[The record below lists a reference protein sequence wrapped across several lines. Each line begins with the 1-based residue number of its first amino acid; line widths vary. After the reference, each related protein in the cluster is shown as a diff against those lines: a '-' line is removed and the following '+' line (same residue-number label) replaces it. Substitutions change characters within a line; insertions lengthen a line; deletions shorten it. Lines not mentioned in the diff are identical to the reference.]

1 MTLRPALV
9 AACAGALLFAVP
21 ASAQAPAA
29 SGRILV
35 GFEKGV
41 SKQRQQDILAGA
53 GGRIGRRLARIR
65 GGRLATV
72 RPRSGEATDALMKRL
87 RRTDGVAY
95 AEPDFFLFKSQEK
108 TPNDPFY
115 TLDYAL
121 VESPDDHDI
130 DAPAAW
136 TTRTGCAK
144 VAILDTGIDTDHPD
158 LASNVYKS
166 SDKPNNG
173 KDDDKNGYVD
183 DTYGWNVINGKGSGE
198 DDNGHGTHV
207 SGIVAGRG
215 NNANGSSGICWSAKL
230 VAVKFMNSKGKGSTS
245 DAIDGID
252 YAVKNGAKIVNCSF
266 GSSSKSSA
274 LHDAVDYAQ
283 DHNVLLVVAAGND
296 GENIDKNPEY
306 PASYTDSNIL
316 TVAASTNEDTLA
328 SFSNFGSTAVDVA
341 APGDNIYS
349 TYKGGGYKYLSGT
362 SMAAPYA
369 AGAAAMLRK
378 QESDATY
385 GELRKA
391 IRQKVDKPPALAGK
405 VAYDG
410 RLNVQKALAA
420 IPGLVN

>member
-1 MTLRPALV
+1 MTPGRRSWPLRGALV
-9 AACAGALLFAVP
+9 FAAP
-21 ASAQAPAA
+21 AAQAPAA

-41 SKQRQQDILAGA
+41 SKERQQDILSAA
-53 GGRIGRRLARIR
+53 GGRIGRRFAAIR

-72 RPRSGEATDALMKRL
+72 RPRSGKATDALMKAPPPY
-87 RRTDGVAY
+87 RRGRVRRAGLLPGEIAGED
-95 AEPDFFLFKSQEK
+95 
-108 TPNDPFY
+108 PNDPFY

-215 NNANGSSGICWSAKL
+215 TTRTASRGSAGPQ
-230 VAVKFMNSKGKGSTS
+230 
-245 DAIDGID
+245 
-252 YAVKNGAKIVNCSF
+252 
-266 GSSSKSSA
+266 SSS
-274 LHDAVDYAQ
+274 
-283 DHNVLLVVAAGND
+283 
-296 GENIDKNPEY
+296 P
-306 PASYTDSNIL
+306 
-316 TVAASTNEDTLA
+316 
-328 SFSNFGSTAVDVA
+328 
-341 APGDNIYS
+341 
-349 TYKGGGYKYLSGT
+349 
-362 SMAAPYA
+362 
-369 AGAAAMLRK
+369 
-378 QESDATY
+378 
-385 GELRKA
+385 
-391 IRQKVDKPPALAGK
+391 
-405 VAYDG
+405 
-410 RLNVQKALAA
+410 
-420 IPGLVN
+420 